1 VPDPFL
7 RIDHD
12 HDDIVNFCSRNNH
25 PIPWTPEMLKDC
37 VVVRAFDDEG
47 TIGFFLGHWYL
58 EPGLMYL
65 HVCIDEGRRARWFRP
80 SVLKQL
86 YQLAFSLGADELLVS
101 LKDIPLAPR
110 IRPLLLIAGFR
121 EQIVDEGDDVLFIL
135 NLWEFPW
142 DHTTPPKSRR
152 P

>member
-65 HVCIDEGRRARWFRP
+65 HVCIDEGRRGEVVPTIRTETALP
-80 SVLKQL
+80 TGI
-86 YQLAFSLGADELLVS
+86 LAGC
-101 LKDIPLAPR
+101 
-110 IRPLLLIAGFR
+110 
-121 EQIVDEGDDVLFIL
+121 
-135 NLWEFPW
+135 
-142 DHTTPPKSRR
+142 
-152 P
+152 